1 MDESSGLVAAYVQS
15 KMRAD
20 AYVDYVVRHTNPTE
34 CVSGPGGAGRPHSS
48 YARAMRGKSAQMGQK

>member
-1 MDESSGLVAAYVQS
+1 MGESSGLVATYVES

-34 CVSGPGGAGRPHSS
+34 WGSGPGRARRPH
-48 YARAMRGKSAQMGQK
+48 